1 MGGVVL
7 KQMSFVLPEIDR
19 KATQE
24 AVEGA
29 IEKYRFYLMSVPEE
43 KLPQVTPKYTLE
55 LPVFSNQF
63 HSTTEQIAIERVDEE
78 RKRQSYVEFFR
89 KAVNRL
95 SPRERQ
101 ALILRYLGEEE
112 LFDYEVYNQL
122 GMSESYYHQKFK
134 PRIFYKLAFALKV
147 EVIKPKEEKEN
158 GIL

>member
-63 HSTTEQIAIERVDEE
+63 HSSTESIAIERVDEE
-78 RKRQSYVEFFR
+78 RRRVEYVEFFR
-89 KAVNRL
+89 RAVNRL
-95 SPRERQ
+95 NKKERE
-101 ALILRYLGEEE
+101 AFILRYLGEDE
-112 LFDYEVYNQL
+112 LYDYEVYNEL

-134 PRIFYKLAFALKV
+134 PRIFYKLAFALKI
-147 EVIKPKEEKEN
+147 EVLKPKEETEN
-158 GIL
+158 GIF